1 MENNLVEAVA
11 IEQTTVQAKND
22 AIRELNDLQLSF
34 VGGGIA
40 ELVGA

>member
-1 MENNLVEAVA
+1 MENHILETAAV
-11 IEQTTVQAKND
+11 EQTSLQANND
-22 AIRELNDLQLSF
+22 VVRELNDLQLSF

>member
-1 MENNLVEAVA
+1 MENHIVETAA
-11 IEQTTVQAKND
+11 IEQTSLQANSD